1 MTIAVRVPQGA
12 PRVATGAA
20 SGLIVL
26 LAAAILACGAS
37 TVRADSAQDTVDPSG
52 AKVPPGPIPV
62 PPPAPAETSWWK
74 KWLDPSQAPFLPVP
88 LIAED
93 PNSGLTLGLLPVWLT
108 SDQNNQITRIVAP
121 DVLYNPDFGYGAHGR
136 IYEYASSDEQWSL
149 TAGVKERVERDAD
162 FEYQLGRLRE
172 SLWSVN
178 YSVIFERSGTARF
191 YGIGNNTHSSAQSDY
206 TAEHE
211 LAQVQVGLNFSHDWQ
226 LLYTARFQDLDVLPG
241 TLPDLPSIQTRFP
254 DVYGLHTHR
263 ETLNRLGLVYDTRD
277 DIVVPSRGMKWALY
291 SGAASA
297 DGVFSDSLYTEAG
310 IDGRIFWP
318 LATNYVLAGHSSLHY
333 LFGSNPV
340 PFWELSN
347 IGGGES
353 DIGGAQQLRSFGT
366 GRYYDRDAFSASVEL
381 RHKVYTLNAVT
392 TDLDIEV
399 APFIDVGRVFSQ
411 ASTSPVEHL
420 HQAYGVGFRGIARPF
435 VVGYVDVGVGSDGAA
450 VFTGLYYPF

>member
-1 MTIAVRVPQGA
+1 
-12 PRVATGAA
+12 
-20 SGLIVL
+20 
-26 LAAAILACGAS
+26 
-37 TVRADSAQDTVDPSG
+37 
-52 AKVPPGPIPV
+52 
-62 PPPAPAETSWWK
+62 
-74 KWLDPSQAPFLPVP
+74 
-88 LIAED
+88 
-93 PNSGLTLGLLPVWLT
+93 
-108 SDQNNQITRIVAP
+108 
-121 DVLYNPDFGYGAHGR
+121 
-136 IYEYASSDEQWSL
+136 
-149 TAGVKERVERDAD
+149 
-162 FEYQLGRLRE
+162 LRE